1 VVNKTGGWRHTEEAK
16 AKMRA
21 ARLGKKLAPETCAKI
36 QKKSLAMW
44 KAFRELKEKADRVN
58 ETAA

>member
-1 VVNKTGGWRHTEEAK
+1 MVNKAGGWHHTDEAK

-21 ARLGKKLAPETCAKI
+21 ARLGKKLNAETCAKI

-44 KAFRELKEKADRVN
+44 KTFRELKQKAARLNDS
-58 ETAA
+58 AA